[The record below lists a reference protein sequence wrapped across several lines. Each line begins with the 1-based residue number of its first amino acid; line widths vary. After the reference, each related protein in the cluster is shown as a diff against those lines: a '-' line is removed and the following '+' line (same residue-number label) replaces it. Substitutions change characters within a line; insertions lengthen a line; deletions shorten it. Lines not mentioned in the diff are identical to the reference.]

1 MTVNRKKKS
10 AFYICRI
17 YIFCKQFSQLSTKN
31 TFDLW
36 AQLRW
41 QIRRGG
47 VAVTDNFSYI
57 SYSTNF
63 ESKAKV
69 N

>member
-1 MTVNRKKKS
+1 MGAIAVTNS
-10 AFYICRI
+10 AR
-17 YIFCKQFSQLSTKN
+17 
-31 TFDLW
+31 
-36 AQLRW
+36 
-41 QIRRGG
+41 G